1 MRALFRRIV
10 AGPARTIG
18 WLQIKQNATS
28 IRELAAAIKAGPQP
42 DPRLLP
48 VVTNRRIDPE
58 RMAAALGV
66 SVAEVE
72 HRLMLR
78 RRRTAR
84 AVYLY
89 LSAAAAFL
97 LVWLYEVITVPETY
111 SGWLYVAGLLAVCA
125 AFALSALYNALVNWQ
140 IRTRRLGTF
149 GEFLATEESWWP
161 S

>member
-1 MRALFRRIV
+1 MMRALFRRIV

-48 VVTNRRIDPE
+48 AVANRRIDPE
-58 RMAAALGV
+58 RMATALAV

-84 AVYLY
+84 AAYLY
-89 LSAAAAFL
+89 LGAAAAFL
-97 LVWLYEVITVPETY
+97 A
-111 SGWLYVAGLLAVCA
+111 GVAVRGDRGA
-125 AFALSALYNALVNWQ
+125 
-140 IRTRRLGTF
+140 
-149 GEFLATEESWWP
+149 
-161 S
+161 